1 MFRIEIT
8 FVGFLSRIFILN
20 DKARSTT
27 RYRLIMM
34 MFPGILA
41 VIVKIVPNAL
51 LWFFFTVIVFVVFRL
66 SVQNLRAFL
75 DFTVHFL
82 LRFAC
87 VSLFLRM
94 IINDMLFNIVFIC
107 WIPVVLHGFRNV
119 PLFLSGWSLWP
130 FLSRFLLRLYGLE

>member
-20 DKARSTT
+20 DKVRSTT

-75 DFTVHFL
+75 DLTVRFL
-82 LRFAC
+82 VRFAR
-87 VSLFLRM
+87 VSPFLRM

-107 WIPVVLHGFRNV
+107 WIPMVLHGF
-119 PLFLSGWSLWP
+119 
-130 FLSRFLLRLYGLE
+130 